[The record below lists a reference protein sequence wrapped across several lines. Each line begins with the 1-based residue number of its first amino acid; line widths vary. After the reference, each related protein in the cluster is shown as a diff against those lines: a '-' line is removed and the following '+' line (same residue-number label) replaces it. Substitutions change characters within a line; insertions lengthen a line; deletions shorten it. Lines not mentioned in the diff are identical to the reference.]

1 MINGREITWDNIDD
15 VLLKISQL
23 EEVGI
28 GVNSSHVAIMQYLES
43 FHFKYTVFRVISF
56 YIYTLY
62 VLCNSFTAYP
72 VLCTCIHVYM
82 TISQSLITLI

>member
-28 GVNSSHVAIMQYLES
+28 RVNSSHVAIMQYLES
-43 FHFKYTVFRVISF
+43 FHFKYIHCM
-56 YIYTLY
+56 YY
-62 VLCNSFTAYP
+62 VTASLLILCY
-72 VLCTCIHVYM
+72 VHVYM
-82 TISQSLITLI
+82 YI